1 MIKAFNI
8 LRYMA
13 AFLVPLF
20 FVYDITLALVA
31 LFLALFLN
39 NWFDDIVFYYGSLA
53 ATGKNYRGGMASPAN
68 GIITKVEYDKPFE
81 HISKND
87 NLTKEVFVR
96 FTGMK
101 NNHQVYNHLTIFLNK
116 LNMHVVGNIG
126 RMSDSYLCANV
137 GPDGILEMVEPGAL
151 IPEKNG
157 RYEVTNTVI
166 VIDYDDE
173 FVVITMDKYI
183 SRAIAATKRLWGF
196 EYLIC
201 RGSQVDIFTKRHLLV
216 NEGDKVELFQT
227 IAGPYIYDNAE
238 KIVVDKKEIRSMI
251 KQAIPKG
258 VFELFTEN
266 LKKTCSTF
274 NKLVFEVLLVCF
286 IATLIFGHGVLFTGS
301 MLALY
306 LYLFLF
312 VRSTKMLMYALM
324 NVTGDRPI
332 YHKIFR
338 NVSKLNKLWQKRKN

>member
-8 LRYMA
+8 LRFVA
-13 AFLVPLF
+13 PFIVPLF
-20 FVYDITLALVA
+20 FLYDITLALVA
-31 LFLALFLN
+31 IFLTLFLN

-53 ATGKNYRGGMASPAN
+53 ASGKNYRGGMASPAN
-68 GIITKVEYDKPFE
+68 GIVTNVAYNKPFE

-101 NNHQVYNHLTIFLNK
+101 NNHQVYNHVTIFLNK

-126 RMSDSYLCANV
+126 RTSNSYLCANV
-137 GPDGILEMVEPGAL
+137 GPDGILEMVEPGEL
-151 IPEKNG
+151 IPKKNG
-157 RYEVTNTVI
+157 RYEVKNTVI

-183 SRAIAATKRLWGF
+183 SRAIAANKKLWGF

-216 NEGDKVELFQT
+216 HEGDKVELYQS
-227 IAGPYIYDNAE
+227 IAGPYIYDNAD
-238 KIVVDKKEIRSMI
+238 KIIVDKKEILSMI
-251 KQAIPKG
+251 KQAIPDG
-258 VFELFTEN
+258 VFELFVQN
-266 LKKTCSTF
+266 LKKTFSTF
-274 NKLVFEVLLVCF
+274 NNLVFEVLLVCF
-286 IATLIFGHGVLFTGS
+286 IATLIFGHGVLFTAS
-301 MLALY
+301 MLALF
-306 LYLFLF
+306 LYFF
-312 VRSTKMLMYALM
+312 TAVRSIKMLMYSLM

-332 YHKIFR
+332 YHKIFK
-338 NVSKLNKLWQKRKN
+338 NVSKLNKLWQKRNN